1 MELKDRELK
10 ERNVKIKTV
19 IKELFLNRLLCLY
32 MTWRYL
38 NKKKWRKW
46 GQLINYISE
55 PITKIVG
62 DPKEIHTPKQTIYG
76 RGKKLSKPKAQN

>member
-32 MTWRYL
+32 M
-38 NKKKWRKW
+38 
-46 GQLINYISE
+46 I
-55 PITKIVG
+55 
-62 DPKEIHTPKQTIYG
+62 
-76 RGKKLSKPKAQN
+76 